1 MMSKRDQVKTPLA
14 VAASRV
20 GLRGAMTACS
30 FAVEWAIAEASK
42 GAPLDQVEEFAVYW
56 RISRAQAF
64 RRQGVYR
71 RAFPEFA
78 TPRQLLD
85 ACGVS
90 VDGRSKAETSTV
102 HLAAAVL
109 P

>member
-1 MMSKRDQVKTPLA
+1 MSKLDQVKTPFA

-30 FAVEWAIAEASK
+30 FAIDWAIAEFSK

-85 ACGVS
+85 ACGIS
-90 VDGRSKAETSTV
+90 IDGRSKAETATIRLVAS
-102 HLAAAVL
+102 VL